1 MSWSY
6 LVLIGFY
13 FVKDFEMFYFITS
26 VCLGLNKKLP
36 SWWDILASSQCN
48 ESGEAGSAGV
58 RPSRGKKVIDTV
70 ISLRLFVWITRQ
82 PVLGLDKILWHRQV
96 SRVNPQQPF
105 IQSQYEE
112 HLTYILL
119 PAGRDL
125 LEIYIFYK
133 SIEIYTESI
142 WRGKKW
148 AEKTLEELLSIS
160 SSAQWF
166 SKGCHLITCSLL
178 CLRRTRPQGIWL
190 SPDPL
195 TWPQWMSPLPSIRGE
210 DNAKS
215 E

>member
-1 MSWSY
+1 MR
-6 LVLIGFY
+6 V
-13 FVKDFEMFYFITS
+13 
-26 VCLGLNKKLP
+26 
-36 SWWDILASSQCN
+36 ARQ
-48 ESGEAGSAGV
+48 AGV

-178 CLRRTRPQGIWL
+178 SLRKTRLQGIGL
-190 SPDPL
+190 SPDPPYLATVDVTSPIHQRWGQCQVGVIREPSGGCNDVRGTSSSPGISAQQNTPL
-195 TWPQWMSPLPSIRGE
+195 TSQETR
-210 DNAKS
+210 
-215 E
+215 